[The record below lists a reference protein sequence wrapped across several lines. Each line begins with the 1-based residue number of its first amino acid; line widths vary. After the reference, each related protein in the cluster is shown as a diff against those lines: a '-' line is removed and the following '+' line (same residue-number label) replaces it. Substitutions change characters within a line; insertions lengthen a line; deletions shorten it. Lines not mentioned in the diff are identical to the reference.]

1 MTSEETPKE
10 SLVGPLR
17 DVSRD
22 PLGMS
27 DGIPWGCPEG
37 SLRDRMTQDV
47 SRPLLSTINNKAA
60 P

>member
-27 DGIPWGCPEG
+27 DGIPWGCLMG
-37 SLRDRMTQDV
+37 SPGDVRRDA
-47 SRPLLSTINNKAA
+47 LGIG
-60 P
+60 